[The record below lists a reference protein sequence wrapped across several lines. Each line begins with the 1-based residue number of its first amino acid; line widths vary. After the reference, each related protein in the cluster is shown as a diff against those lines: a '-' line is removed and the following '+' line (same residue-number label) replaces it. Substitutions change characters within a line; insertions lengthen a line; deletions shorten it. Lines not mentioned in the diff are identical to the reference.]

1 MPRLEREHKEAQVA
15 KKTKSNGEEMKEIG
29 LLAVA
34 HDEHEGLL
42 TVGASERAHGG
53 CRVSR
58 GGQARA
64 RAAVGT
70 ERKPWARVGDP
81 RGGLKATK
89 ALTLELCQLSS
100 GSPTLSLSAD
110 SAEQGPH
117 GRGQGAPSLGKKYPQ
132 SCQFL
137 AGQQLVCRV
146 PK

>member
-1 MPRLEREHKEAQVA
+1 MR
-15 KKTKSNGEEMKEIG
+15 EIG

-58 GGQARA
+58 RSQARA
-64 RAAVGT
+64 WAAVGT
-70 ERKPWARVGDP
+70 ARKPWARVGDP
-81 RGGLKATK
+81 RGGLKAIK

-110 SAEQGPH
+110 SAEQGLH
-117 GRGQGAPSLGKKYPQ
+117 GINAHSLNRG
-132 SCQFL
+132 
-137 AGQQLVCRV
+137 
-146 PK
+146 

>member
-1 MPRLEREHKEAQVA
+1 MR
-15 KKTKSNGEEMKEIG
+15 EIG

-42 TVGASERAHGG
+42 TVGVSERARGG

-58 GGQARA
+58 RSQAHA
-64 RAAVGT
+64 WAAVGT
-70 ERKPWARVGDP
+70 ARKPRAPVGDP
-81 RGGLKATK
+81 RGGLKASET
-89 ALTLELCQLSS
+89 LTLRLCQLSL

-117 GRGQGAPSLGKKYPQ
+117 GRGQGTPSLGKEYPQ

-137 AGQQLVCRV
+137 AGHRVMCRV

>member
-1 MPRLEREHKEAQVA
+1 M
-15 KKTKSNGEEMKEIG
+15 
-29 LLAVA
+29 LAVA

-42 TVGASERAHGG
+42 TMGASECAHRG
-53 CRVSR
+53 CRVSC
-58 GGQARA
+58 GSQAHA
-64 RAAVGT
+64 WAAMGT
-70 ERKPWARVGDP
+70 THKPWARVGDP

-110 SAEQGPH
+110 SAEQGLH
-117 GRGQGAPSLGKKYPQ
+117 GRGKGTPSLGKEYPQ

-137 AGQQLVCRV
+137 AGQRLVCRV

>member
-1 MPRLEREHKEAQVA
+1 
-15 KKTKSNGEEMKEIG
+15 MKEIG
-29 LLAVA
+29 LLAVT

-42 TVGASERAHGG
+42 TVGVSERAHGG

-58 GGQARA
+58 GSQARA
-64 RAAVGT
+64 WAAVGT
-70 ERKPWARVGDP
+70 ARKPWARVGNP
-81 RGGLKATK
+81 RGGLKASET
-89 ALTLELCQLSS
+89 LTFRLCQLSS

-110 SAEQGPH
+110 SAEQGLH
-117 GRGQGAPSLGKKYPQ
+117 GRGKGTPSLGKEYPQ

>member
-1 MPRLEREHKEAQVA
+1 MR
-15 KKTKSNGEEMKEIG
+15 EIG

-58 GGQARA
+58 VSQARA
-64 RAAVGT
+64 WAAVGT
-70 ERKPWARVGDP
+70 ARKPWARVGDP
-81 RGGLKATK
+81 RGGLKANET
-89 ALTLELCQLSS
+89 LTLRLCQLSS

-117 GRGQGAPSLGKKYPQ
+117 GRGQGAPSLGKEYPQ
-132 SCQFL
+132 YRQ
-137 AGQQLVCRV
+137 CRYLSPGNSFGSIITV
-146 PK
+146 IDRYNIYTINK

>member
-1 MPRLEREHKEAQVA
+1 MR
-15 KKTKSNGEEMKEIG
+15 EIG

-58 GGQARA
+58 VSQARA
-64 RAAVGT
+64 WAAVGT
-70 ERKPWARVGDP
+70 ARKPWARVGDP
-81 RGGLKATK
+81 RGGLKASET
-89 ALTLELCQLSS
+89 LTLRLCQLSL

-117 GRGQGAPSLGKKYPQ
+117 GRGQGAPSLGEEYPQ
-132 SCQFL
+132 
-137 AGQQLVCRV
+137 CRQYRYLS
-146 PK
+146 PGSFGAIIKTIDRYYIYIINK

>member
-15 KKTKSNGEEMKEIG
+15 KKTKSNGEEMREIG

-58 GGQARA
+58 GSQARA
-64 RAAVGT
+64 WAAVGT
-70 ERKPWARVGDP
+70 ARKPWARVGDP

-117 GRGQGAPSLGKKYPQ
+117 GRGQGLLHWGKSTHSPASFWQ
-132 SCQFL
+132 DT
-137 AGQQLVCRV
+137 G
-146 PK
+146 

>member
-1 MPRLEREHKEAQVA
+1 
-15 KKTKSNGEEMKEIG
+15 MKEIG

-58 GGQARA
+58 RSQARA

-81 RGGLKATK
+81 RGGLKANE
-89 ALTLELCQLSS
+89 TLMLRLCQLSS
-100 GSPTLSLSAD
+100 GSPTLSCSAD

-117 GRGQGAPSLGKKYPQ
+117 GRGQGTPSLGKEYPQ

-137 AGQQLVCRV
+137 AGHQVMCRV
-146 PK
+146 PR